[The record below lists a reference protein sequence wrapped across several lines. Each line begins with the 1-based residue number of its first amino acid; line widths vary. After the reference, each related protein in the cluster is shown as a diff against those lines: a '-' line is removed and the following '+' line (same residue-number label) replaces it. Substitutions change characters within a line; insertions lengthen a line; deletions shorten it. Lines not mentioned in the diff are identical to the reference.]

1 MAVADAAAHTL
12 GSAVEL
18 VVEKSGLTRACSLV
32 FGLPL
37 LGLLIGAG
45 IVGEMNGAAAAEIG
59 AGVGGLCGVIGVLA
73 GRRALQTWIK
83 PKLLAASQ
91 NPTAVIEDKS

>member
-1 MAVADAAAHTL
+1 
-12 GSAVEL
+12 
-18 VVEKSGLTRACSLV
+18 
-32 FGLPL
+32 
-37 LGLLIGAG
+37 
-45 IVGEMNGAAAAEIG
+45 MNGAAAAEIG